1 VPIHERLNATEPRR
15 ALDGLQLVIWLGLP
29 SGADADEDGTMTK
42 PLLYEHPLSPY
53 AQKNKIALREKGVAF
68 DLVTPD
74 GMGAG
79 GGGGAWAEANPR
91 LEVPALI
98 DGDVSVFDSTI
109 IQDYIEER
117 WPSPPLLPVGA
128 ADRARV
134 RMIEEVMD
142 TQYEAAT
149 WGMMELLVFGR
160 AKGSLGD
167 TLMATARTQVAGLN
181 KWAEAQLGEAP
192 WFNGAS
198 FGWGDIA
205 VVPFVLGAAGF
216 GSPPALDSKLAGW
229 LARCLARPSVAETA
243 REAEAVAPIVAK
255 MVPQML
261 ASGVFKREYRDHRLE
276 WMLRSGG
283 LQVVL
288 DGLADGTIRF
298 SSEIGA

>member
-1 VPIHERLNATEPRR
+1 MKLS
-15 ALDGLQLVIWLGLP
+15 GLP
-29 SGADADEDGTMTK
+29 GDAVADDYRTMTK

-68 DLVTPD
+68 DLVTPE

-79 GGGGAWAEANPR
+79 GGSGAWAIANPR

-117 WPSPPLLPVGA
+117 WPSPPLLPVSA
-128 ADRARV
+128 AARARV

-160 AKGSLGD
+160 ARGPLGD
-167 TLMATARTQVAGLN
+167 TLMATARAQVAGLN
-181 KWAEAQLGEAP
+181 NWAEVQLGEAP

-205 VVPFVLGAAGF
+205 VVPFVMGAAGF
-216 GSPPALDSKLAGW
+216 GSPPAPDSKLAGW

-243 REAEAVAPIVAK
+243 MEAEAVALLVAK
-255 MVPQML
+255 MVPQMV

-283 LQVVL
+283 MQVVL

-298 SSEIGA
+298 SREIGT

>member
-1 VPIHERLNATEPRR
+1 
-15 ALDGLQLVIWLGLP
+15 
-29 SGADADEDGTMTK
+29 MTK

-79 GGGGAWAEANPR
+79 GGAGAWAAANPR
-91 LEVPALI
+91 LEVPTLV

-117 WPSPPLLPVGA
+117 WPTPPLLPAGA
-128 ADRARV
+128 AARARV

-142 TQYEAAT
+142 TQYEATT

-160 AKGSLGD
+160 AKGPLGEA
-167 TLMATARTQVAGLN
+167 LMAKARAQVAGLN
-181 KWAEAQLGEAP
+181 AWAEVQLGSAD
-192 WFNGAS
+192 WFNGAA

-205 VVPFVLGAAGF
+205 VVPFIMTAVSFGA
-216 GSPPALDSKLAGW
+216 PPAPGSRLADW

-243 REAEAVAPIVAK
+243 AEAQAVAAIVAEV
-255 MVPQML
+255 VPQLL
-261 ASGVFKREYRDHRLE
+261 ASGAFQREYRDHRLE

-283 LQVVL
+283 MQVVA
-288 DGLADGTIRF
+288 DGIADGTIRF
-298 SSEIGA
+298 SAEIAA